1 MCRSP
6 YVEEHHVFYGTAN
19 RRLSDKYGLTV
30 WLCHEHHTGNSGAHF
45 NKALDTKLKQ
55 VAEKR
60 FNEVYPYN
68 FRRLFYGDGI
78 EVLNE

>member
-6 YVEEHHVFYGTAN
+6 YVEKHHIFYGTAN

-30 WLCHEHHTGNSGAHF
+30 WLCREHHRGNSGAHF
-45 NKALDTKLKQ
+45 NKTLDAKLKT
-55 VAEKR
+55 VAEQR
-60 FNEVYPYN
+60 FKEVYPYD

-78 EVLNE
+78 EVVNE